1 MFLSPY
7 SLVYNMPMEV
17 FVTGLSLPEI
27 VSIHLLTL
35 FSYIDKQT
43 YPLENA
49 VKIKVDWKIN
59 TWLFYNKR

>member
-1 MFLSPY
+1 
-7 SLVYNMPMEV
+7 MPMEV